1 MGSIARPN
9 DSAAGRV
16 PTGRSTDGRITVGRF
31 TVGRFTVGPGGGDC
45 RGRGSC
51 RSRVGPLTITALV
64 ATLAISGLAAVAGC
78 SEPVATEPTYPASGQ
93 IVRGDRPRPA
103 ESKSRSTPATTN
115 YQPSVSTNRVTHP
128 ALSHPSTSTR
138 TNQSP
143 IGPLPIGHQ
152 TQPTYKNIHR
162 KPTMNHSLSGRNRQP
177 QGFTLV
183 ELLVVIAIIGVM
195 VGLLLPAV
203 QSAREA
209 GRPHVY
215 RRGARVIT
223 AAPNSDNRVNGG
235 GWCRPASELNVLR
248 GASAD
253 GQTFPGPAAINVTN
267 GEPLVSYPHPF
278 YNVDGTGQLYA
289 FHPGGAHA
297 LQADGSVRFL
307 SESIGIRPLAQ
318 LVSRNGSEVNDSL

>member
-1 MGSIARPN
+1 
-9 DSAAGRV
+9 
-16 PTGRSTDGRITVGRF
+16 
-31 TVGRFTVGPGGGDC
+31 
-45 RGRGSC
+45 
-51 RSRVGPLTITALV
+51 
-64 ATLAISGLAAVAGC
+64 
-78 SEPVATEPTYPASGQ
+78 
-93 IVRGDRPRPA
+93 
-103 ESKSRSTPATTN
+103 
-115 YQPSVSTNRVTHP
+115 
-128 ALSHPSTSTR
+128 
-138 TNQSP
+138 
-143 IGPLPIGHQ
+143 
-152 TQPTYKNIHR
+152 
-162 KPTMNHSLSGRNRQP
+162 MNHSLSGRNRQP

>member
-1 MGSIARPN
+1 M
-9 DSAAGRV
+9 
-16 PTGRSTDGRITVGRF
+16 
-31 TVGRFTVGPGGGDC
+31 
-45 RGRGSC
+45 
-51 RSRVGPLTITALV
+51 
-64 ATLAISGLAAVAGC
+64 
-78 SEPVATEPTYPASGQ
+78 
-93 IVRGDRPRPA
+93 
-103 ESKSRSTPATTN
+103 
-115 YQPSVSTNRVTHP
+115 
-128 ALSHPSTSTR
+128 
-138 TNQSP
+138 
-143 IGPLPIGHQ
+143 
-152 TQPTYKNIHR
+152 
-162 KPTMNHSLSGRNRQP
+162 
-177 QGFTLV
+177 
-183 ELLVVIAIIGVM
+183 
-195 VGLLLPAV
+195 LLPAV